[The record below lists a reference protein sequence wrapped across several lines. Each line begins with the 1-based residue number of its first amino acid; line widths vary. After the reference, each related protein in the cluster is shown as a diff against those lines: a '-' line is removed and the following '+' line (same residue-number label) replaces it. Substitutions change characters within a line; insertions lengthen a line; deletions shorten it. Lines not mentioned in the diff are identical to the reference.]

1 MNISCVQNN
10 TSFKGYDVMPL
21 RGLYMQGW
29 ENFHGQKITQEMAEI
44 AKKENIPLYVN
55 NYGKI
60 IRDAVQSLPCLY
72 DSFCVWAQDT
82 KNFLCN
88 GGIKNLLCSSRE
100 AILKKDNLGELS
112 DYEVRFRKNL
122 PRGGN
127 FYIGYKPDGEKWM
140 ILSAKTTM
148 KDIRSIY
155 KGDYDENT
163 RLRGLHNTRELVTL
177 GQIADVF
184 GVKIENICLVNT
196 SYEDLDMLVR
206 PIGYP
211 YVLVND
217 CDSTVKNMMKLKSKN
232 ADNNKQF
239 DIFEMYDKCYK
250 YDYVS
255 KELADLLEKAGFIP
269 VKIGGAYS
277 NDVNFLN
284 ALAFRTENGGIS
296 YITNSTRDSSPEF
309 EYLEKLFEEDLR
321 SKVDNIENVYFVSGG
336 NARENGFPDADKPD
350 INSMMYWLGGN
361 RGGIH
366 CMTAEIPDFDKI
378 V

>member
-1 MNISCVQNN
+1 
-10 TSFKGYDVMPL
+10 
-21 RGLYMQGW
+21 MQGW
-29 ENFHGQKITQEMAEI
+29 ENCPGQKITQEMSAI
-44 AKKENIPLYVN
+44 AKKENLLLYIN
-55 NYGKI
+55 SYGKI
-60 IRDAVQSLPCLY
+60 ARDFIESVPILY

-82 KNFLCN
+82 KNFICN
-88 GGIKNLLCSSRE
+88 DKIKKLVCGSRE
-100 AILKKDNLGELS
+100 AVIKKENLGELS
-112 DYEVRFRKNL
+112 DYEITSREHL

-127 FYIGYKPDGEKWM
+127 FYTGYKPDGEKWM

-155 KGDYDENT
+155 NGDYDENT

-177 GQIADVF
+177 GEIASVF
-184 GVKIENICLVNT
+184 GVKMENICLVNT

-206 PIGYP
+206 PVGYP

-217 CDSTVKNMMKLKSKN
+217 CDSAVKNMMKLKRKN
-232 ADNNKQF
+232 ADNKKQF
-239 DIFEMYDKCYK
+239 DMFEMYDKCYK

-255 KELADLLEKAGFIP
+255 KELADSLEKAGFIP

-277 NDVNFLN
+277 NEINFLN

-296 YITNSTRDSSPEF
+296 YITNSTRDSRPEL
-309 EYLEKLFEEDLR
+309 EELEKLFEVELR

-336 NARENGFPDADKPD
+336 SARENGFPDADKTN
-350 INSMMYWLGGN
+350 INSMMYWLGEN
-361 RGGIH
+361 KGGIH